1 MLKVVRNEKG
11 YTILIVLLTI
21 VVIGLLAPP
30 LINSV
35 MSSSLQNQKTEE
47 NVQLENLTEM
57 GIHYFRN
64 DVTKNI
70 TGGGMTTLKS
80 PDEIM
85 TALKKIEEAELIP
98 LDTDSGTMKY
108 RVGYINEVRFDPED
122 ANYILIDYKSEA
134 FVNNAKDE
142 KVETYRLKY
151 TGQPVNGGD
160 DEDEV
165 QPPPTGGNARACL
178 DLNSKNGKIHLTGQ
192 TYCYLKG
199 SFVIDESIKITGQ
212 AKLEI
217 DGSVVFRKSVDIAG
231 LGNLDIFG
239 ASHFNENV
247 FVRGNGKIII
257 DGSNQFDK
265 EPSKKGN
272 GSIKLNNKESN

>member
-1 MLKVVRNEKG
+1 MNVVRNDKG

-21 VVIGLLAPP
+21 VVIGLIAPP

-35 MSSSLQNQKTEE
+35 MSSSLQNKKTEE

-64 DVTKNI
+64 DVAKNI
-70 TGGGMTTLKS
+70 TASGMTTAKS

-85 TALKKIEEAELIP
+85 AVLKKVDEAELIS

-108 RVGYINEVRFDPED
+108 RVGYINEVRYDPED
-122 ANYILIDYKSEA
+122 SNYILIDYMSEA
-134 FVNNAKDE
+134 YVNDAKDD

-151 TGQPVNGGD
+151 TGPPVD
-160 DEDEV
+160 DEDKE
-165 QPPPTGGNARACL
+165 QPPSSGGNDRSCL
-178 DLNSKNGKIHLTGQ
+178 DLNSNNGKIHLSGQ
-192 TYCYLKG
+192 TYCYLNG
-199 SFVIDESIKITGQ
+199 SFVIDETIKITGQ

-217 DGSVVFRKSVDIAG
+217 DGSVVFSKSVDIAG
-231 LGNLDIFG
+231 QGKLDIFG
-239 ASHFNENV
+239 SIHFKENV

-257 DGSNQFDK
+257 DGSEKFDK
-265 EPSKKGN
+265 TPSRKGN
-272 GSIKLNNKESN
+272 GSIKVNNQEYK

>member
-1 MLKVVRNEKG
+1 MKVLRNDKG

-21 VVIGLLAPP
+21 VVIGLIAPP

-64 DVTKNI
+64 DVAKNI
-70 TGGGMTTLKS
+70 TAGGMTTTKS

-85 TALKKIEEAELIP
+85 AALKKLDEAELIS

-108 RVGYINEVRFDPED
+108 RVGYINEVRYDPED
-122 ANYILIDYKSEA
+122 SNYILIDYMSEA
-134 FVNNAKDE
+134 FVNDAKDD

-151 TGQPVNGGD
+151 IGSPEGGED
-160 DEDEV
+160 DEDEES
-165 QPPPTGGNARACL
+165 PPPTGGNDRGCL
-178 DLNSKNGKIHLTGQ
+178 DLNSKNGKIHLSGK

-199 SFVIDESIKITGQ
+199 SFVIDEPIKITGQ
-212 AKLEI
+212 AMLEI

-231 LGNLDIFG
+231 QGNLDIFG
-239 ASHFNENV
+239 SIHFNENV

-257 DGSNQFDK
+257 DGSVQFDK
-265 EPSKKGN
+265 TPSRKGN
-272 GSIKLNNKESN
+272 GSIKVNKQEYK

>member
-1 MLKVVRNEKG
+1 MNVVRNDKG

-21 VVIGLLAPP
+21 VVIGLIAPP

-64 DVTKNI
+64 DVAKNI
-70 TGGGMTTLKS
+70 TAGGMTTSKS

-85 TALKKIEEAELIP
+85 AALKKIDEAELIP

-108 RVGYINEVRFDPED
+108 RVGYINEVRYDPED
-122 ANYILIDYKSEA
+122 SNYILIDYMSEA
-134 FVNNAKDE
+134 FVNDAKDD

-151 TGQPVNGGD
+151 TGTSVGEED
-160 DEDEV
+160 DENEGE
-165 QPPPTGGNARACL
+165 PPPPGGNGKGCL
-178 DLNSKNGKIHLTGQ
+178 DLHSKNGKILLSGK
-192 TYCYLKG
+192 TYCYLNG
-199 SFVIDESIKITGQ
+199 SFVIDEPIKITGQ

-217 DGSVVFRKSVDIAG
+217 NGSVVFSKSVDIAG
-231 LGNLDIFG
+231 QGKLDIFG
-239 ASHFNENV
+239 ASHLYENV

-257 DGSNQFDK
+257 DGSFQFDK
-265 EPSKKGN
+265 TPSRKGN
-272 GSIKLNNKESN
+272 GSIKVNNQEYN

>member
-1 MLKVVRNEKG
+1 MNVVRNDKG

-21 VVIGLLAPP
+21 VVIGLIAPP

-64 DVTKNI
+64 DVAKNI
-70 TGGGMTTLKS
+70 TAGGMTTTKN

-85 TALKKIEEAELIP
+85 SALKKIDEAELIQ

-122 ANYILIDYKSEA
+122 SNYILIDYMSEA
-134 FVNNAKDE
+134 YVNDAKDE
-142 KVETYRLKY
+142 KAETYRLKY

-160 DEDEV
+160 NEDEV
-165 QPPPTGGNARACL
+165 QPPPTSGNDRACL
-178 DLNSKNGKIHLTGQ
+178 DLNSKNGKIHLSGQ
-192 TYCYLKG
+192 TYCYLNG
-199 SFVIDESIKITGQ
+199 SFVIDELIKITGQ

-231 LGNLDIFG
+231 QGTLDIFG

-247 FVRGNGKIII
+247 FVRGNGIIVI
-257 DGSNQFDK
+257 DGSVQFDK
-265 EPSKKGN
+265 MPSKKGN
-272 GSIKLNNKESN
+272 GSIKYNNREYN

>member
-1 MLKVVRNEKG
+1 MNVLRNDKG

-21 VVIGLLAPP
+21 VVIGLIAPP

-57 GIHYFRN
+57 GIRYFRN
-64 DVTKNI
+64 DVAKNI
-70 TGGGMTTLKS
+70 TAGGMTTSKS

-85 TALKKIEEAELIP
+85 AALKKIDEAELIP
-98 LDTDSGTMKY
+98 LGTDSGTMKY
-108 RVGYINEVRFDPED
+108 RVGYINEVRYDPED
-122 ANYILIDYKSEA
+122 TNYILIDYKSEA
-134 FVNNAKDE
+134 FVNDAMDD

-151 TGQPVNGGD
+151 TGSPEGG
-160 DEDEV
+160 EEEENEEN
-165 QPPPTGGNARACL
+165 PPPSGGNDRGCL
-178 DLNSKNGKIHLTGQ
+178 DLNSKNGKIHLSGK

-199 SFVIDESIKITGQ
+199 SFVIDEPIKITGQ
-212 AKLEI
+212 ATLEI

-231 LGNLDIFG
+231 QGNLDIFG
-239 ASHFNENV
+239 SIHFNENV

-257 DGSNQFDK
+257 DGSVQFDK
-265 EPSKKGN
+265 PPSRKGN
-272 GSIKLNNKESN
+272 GSIKVNKQEYK